1 MRDKTGRVVMSI
13 KEDFENVLK
22 RLQTERDE
30 ANLKLH
36 LASMEARQ
44 EFEEAEQ
51 QWRNLKAK
59 AADIRDESVETS
71 EEFIANAK
79 IVGEELKETYRRIAK
94 RLAG

>member
-1 MRDKTGRVVMSI
+1 MRDKPEHVMSL

-22 RLQTERDE
+22 KLQTERDE

-36 LASMEARQ
+36 LASMEAKQ

-79 IVGEELKETYRRIAK
+79 IVGEELKDTYRRIAK

>member
-1 MRDKTGRVVMSI
+1 MSL

-22 RLQTERDE
+22 KLQAERDE
-30 ANLKLH
+30 AKLKLH

-44 EFEEAEQ
+44 EFEEVEKD
-51 QWRNLKAK
+51 WRHLKAK
-59 AADIRDESVETS
+59 AAEIGDESVETS

-79 IVGEELKETYRRIAK
+79 IVGEELKDAYHRIAK